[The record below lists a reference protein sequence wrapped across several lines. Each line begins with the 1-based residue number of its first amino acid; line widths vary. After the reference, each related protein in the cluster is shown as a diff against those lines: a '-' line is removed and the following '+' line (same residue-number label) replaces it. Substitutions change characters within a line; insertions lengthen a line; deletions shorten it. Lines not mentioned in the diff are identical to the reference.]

1 MKSSV
6 QSALASLGTVL
17 ILLALA
23 KPAFA
28 ATYWVVVDAPT
39 HQCLIVE
46 QDQKPAGKVIGNG
59 YSTEELAQSTIQ
71 HAIACGGV
79 H

>member
-23 KPAFA
+23 KPAVA
-28 ATYWVVVDAPT
+28 ATYWVVVDPAT
-39 HQCLIVE
+39 HQCLLVE

-59 YSTEELAQSTIQ
+59 YSSEEDAQSTTQ
-71 HAIACGGV
+71 HAIVCSGV

>member
-1 MKSSV
+1 MKSI
-6 QSALASLGTVL
+6 GTVL

-23 KPAFA
+23 NPALA
-28 ATYWVVVDAPT
+28 ATYWVVADATPT
-39 HQCLIVE
+39 HQCIIVQ

-59 YSTEELAQSTIQ
+59 YSSEELAQSTIQ
-71 HAIACGGV
+71 HAIVCSGV